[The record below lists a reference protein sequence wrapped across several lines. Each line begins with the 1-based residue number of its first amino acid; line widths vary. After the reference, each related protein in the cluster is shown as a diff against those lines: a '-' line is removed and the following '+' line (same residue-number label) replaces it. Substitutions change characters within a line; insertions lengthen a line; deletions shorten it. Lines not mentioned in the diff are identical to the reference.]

1 LQYTIGEQAFG
12 ESDMKRAMNYFTK
25 SVLKAECLTWDV
37 MAEAVG
43 ALVAMHDVG
52 GVKEE
57 EGKKGSRT
65 VINAV
70 KHFQAFVRAK

>member
-1 LQYTIGEQAFG
+1 
-12 ESDMKRAMNYFTK
+12 M
-25 SVLKAECLTWDV
+25 KAECLTWDV
-37 MAEAVG
+37 TAEAVG

-52 GVKEE
+52 GMKEE

>member
-1 LQYTIGEQAFG
+1 
-12 ESDMKRAMNYFTK
+12 MKRAMNYFTK

-37 MAEAVG
+37 TAEAVG

-57 EGKKGSRT
+57 EGKKGCRT